1 MTKTV
6 RKGAKGALLD
16 EYERALVDLHQAIS
30 DVTETELTTIVDKET
45 SDLNCKSIQTILA
58 HVVRA
63 GYNYAVYI
71 QRLRGNKADFHP
83 FILRGSTDE
92 YKMDTLSFLKYT
104 EQTLEDIPENELE
117 ECDNAKKILSQ
128 WGQIFDIDQMME
140 HAIVHILRHRRQIEK
155 FKIFLRN

>member
-1 MTKTV
+1 MTKIV
-6 RKGAKGALLD
+6 RKGAKGALID

-45 SDLNCKSIQTILA
+45 SDPNCKSIQTILA

-71 QRLRGNKADFHP
+71 QRLRGNKAAFHP
-83 FILRGSTDE
+83 FLLRGSIDE
-92 YKMDTLSFLKYT
+92 YKIDTVEFLKYT
-104 EQTLEDIPENELE
+104 EQTLADIPENELE
-117 ECDNAKKILSQ
+117 EFDNTKKILSR

-155 FKIFLRN
+155 FKILLRP

>member
-6 RKGAKGALLD
+6 RKGAKGALID
-16 EYERALVDLHQAIS
+16 EYERALLDLHQAIS
-30 DVTETELTTIVDKET
+30 DVTEAELTTIVDKET
-45 SDLNCKSIQTILA
+45 SDANCKSIQTILA

-63 GYNYAVYI
+63 GFNYAVYI

-83 FILRGSTDE
+83 FLLRGSIVE
-92 YKMDTLSFLKYT
+92 YKIDTMEFLKYT
-104 EQTLEDIPENELE
+104 EQTLADIPENELE
-117 ECDNAKKILSQ
+117 EFDNAKKILSQ

-155 FKIFLRN
+155 FKILLRN